1 MTLLGLW
8 GRRRSAMFAAGGP
21 RRRRW
26 VDRVDKLLWWIPLA
40 MIFIAGILIAST
52 QRQADYADWYQHWIT
67 AAVGLAIA
75 LGLLF
80 VALQLLAQAGY
91 VEVDWTRIQ
100 RDVEPLLQQ
109 PALRN
114 LWDRLLAT
122 LTHNLP
128 FGASFVGGLVLGL
141 RAG

>member
-1 MTLLGLW
+1 
-8 GRRRSAMFAAGGP
+8 
-21 RRRRW
+21 
-26 VDRVDKLLWWIPLA
+26 
-40 MIFIAGILIAST
+40 
-52 QRQADYADWYQHWIT
+52 
-67 AAVGLAIA
+67 
-75 LGLLF
+75 
-80 VALQLLAQAGY
+80 

>member
-1 MTLLGLW
+1 VELPDLTPYLGQITFGGL
-8 GRRRSAMFAAGGP
+8 AG
-21 RRRRW
+21 
-26 VDRVDKLLWWIPLA
+26 
-40 MIFIAGILIAST
+40 
-52 QRQADYADWYQHWIT
+52 Y
-67 AAVGLAIA
+67 AVGYALKKVGRLLAIA

-122 LTHNLP
+122 LT

>member
-1 MTLLGLW
+1 MELPDLTPYLGQITFGGL
-8 GRRRSAMFAAGGP
+8 AG
-21 RRRRW
+21 
-26 VDRVDKLLWWIPLA
+26 
-40 MIFIAGILIAST
+40 
-52 QRQADYADWYQHWIT
+52 Y
-67 AAVGLAIA
+67 AVGYALKKVGRLLAIA

-109 PALRN
+109 PALQT
-114 LWDRLLAT
+114 LWDRPLAT
-122 LTHNLP
+122 LPYNLP